1 MTDWTELRKRAESA
15 KGFVEQRAFMMKSW
29 EVLAL
34 LDERDRLEQALTRAR
49 EGLNNVMKYCKHGER
64 CKIQGCDIYEHRH
77 ADRTLSDIERILGSR
92 EGSNEPK

>member
-1 MTDWTELRKRAESA
+1 MTDWTELRKRA
-15 KGFVEQRAFMMKSW
+15 QRAYEWDEHREICLSARD
-29 EVLAL
+29 VLAL
-34 LDERDRLEQALTRAR
+34 LNALTRAR